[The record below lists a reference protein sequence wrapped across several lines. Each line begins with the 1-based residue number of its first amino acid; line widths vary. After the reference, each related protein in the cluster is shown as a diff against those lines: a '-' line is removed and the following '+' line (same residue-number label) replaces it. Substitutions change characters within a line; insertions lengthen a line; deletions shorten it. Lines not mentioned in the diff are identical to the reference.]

1 MLAVILVS
9 LLALVSAARPFDAIL
24 GGDPKTWSPTIE
36 HNETEMPD
44 KCTAC
49 KTIVSFIENQ
59 QKICTVVPKNMEA
72 ICNDLV
78 KEYTPDV
85 ICGKLC
91 AKKWTY
97 TINL

>member
-1 MLAVILVS
+1 MFAIVLVS
-9 LLALVSAARPFDAIL
+9 LLALVSAARPLDVLI
-24 GGDPKTWSPTIE
+24 GGDPRTWSPALE

-72 ICNDLV
+72 ICDELV
-78 KEYTPDV
+78 KEYPPDV
-85 ICGKLC
+85 VCAKLC

-97 TINL
+97 IINL